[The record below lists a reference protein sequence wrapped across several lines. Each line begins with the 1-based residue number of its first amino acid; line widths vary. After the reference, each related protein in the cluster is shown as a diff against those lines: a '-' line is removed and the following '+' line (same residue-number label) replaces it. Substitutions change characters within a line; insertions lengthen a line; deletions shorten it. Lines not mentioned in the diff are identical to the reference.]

1 MCRKRTLLTWIFAS
15 NFFCTLLSAQATDE
29 VGLRHFAVPL
39 IDNEIHSRLFLQTL
53 LEVGGSD
60 VKLPENFPNQKI
72 KVNRIGT
79 RVALF
84 TWNTMLED
92 FGVDL
97 SLQNDALLMTVDL
110 KTLEAKLNDFEETL
124 VTFFGVEREAHLRH
138 LSAADCK
145 GPVVVFLHG
154 LDSSKRL
161 FGGTCDFLVANG
173 YDLYFFEYPN
183 DDRVQ
188 RNAARLSD
196 ALKSLPE
203 NRRQD
208 ISIIT
213 ISMGGVITQAM
224 LENPELTVEG
234 VKRFIAV
241 VPPFQGSEM
250 AALRGFVEVGD
261 HTLSIFFEPQKALDF
276 WGDGMGRAGIDLQPG
291 SLLMEQLDQLK
302 RKPGVAYSIIAG
314 NKGVFDPAILQKA
327 HDDLQAEPAAN
338 GVLEAARRLT
348 LDRMDLMLKFQSP
361 HGDGAVSLESATLD
375 GVEDRIVLPYSH
387 LEFLTGFRANEAI
400 PVLKEVLK
408 RLPAVPSAPSP

>member
-1 MCRKRTLLTWIFAS
+1 MCGMRTFLNWICAS
-15 NFFCTLLSAQATDE
+15 AFFCTLLSAQVTDE
-29 VGLRHFAVPL
+29 LGLRHYTVPL

-53 LEVGGSD
+53 LEVGGSE
-60 VKLPENFPNQKI
+60 VELPENFPNQKI

-84 TWNTMLED
+84 SWNTMLED

-97 SLQNDALLMTVDL
+97 SLQDNALQMTVDL
-110 KTLEAKLNDFEETL
+110 KILEDTLDAFEGKLVNL
-124 VTFFGVEREAHLRH
+124 FGVEREAKLRH
-138 LSAADCK
+138 LSAADCE
-145 GPVVVFLHG
+145 GPVIVFLHG

-161 FGGTCDFLVANG
+161 FAGTCDFLVAKG

-188 RNAARLSD
+188 RNAARLSE

-224 LENPELTVEG
+224 LENPELTVDG
-234 VKRFIAV
+234 ITRFIAV

-314 NKGVFDPAILQKA
+314 NQGVFDPAILQKA
-327 HDDLQAEPAAN
+327 HDDLEADPADN

-375 GVEDRIVLPYSH
+375 GVEDRIVLPHSH
-387 LEFLTGFRANEAI
+387 LEFLTGFSANEDI
-400 PVLKEVLK
+400 PALKEVLQ
-408 RLPAVPSAPSP
+408 RLPAVPSEPSP